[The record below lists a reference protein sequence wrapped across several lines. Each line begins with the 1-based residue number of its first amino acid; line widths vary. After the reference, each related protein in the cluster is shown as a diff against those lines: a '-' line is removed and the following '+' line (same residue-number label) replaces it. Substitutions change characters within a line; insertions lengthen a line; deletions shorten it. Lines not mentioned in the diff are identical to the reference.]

1 MGDLEVKLK
10 EAAGLRSR
18 VIVTDGVFSM
28 DGTIAQLDKICDLA
42 DKYDAIVMIDECH
55 ASGFMGKT
63 GRGTHEYRG
72 VMGRIDIITG
82 TLGKALGG
90 ASGGFTSG
98 RKEIIELLRQRSR
111 PYLFSNT
118 LAPSITGASIAVLNM
133 LSETTE
139 LRDKLETNTKYFRT
153 KMTEAGFDIKAGEH
167 PIVPIMLY
175 EAMVAQNF
183 AAELLN
189 EGIYVIGFFFP
200 VVPKGQA
207 RIRVQLSAAHEQ
219 KHLDKAINAFTKIGK
234 KLSVL
239 K

>member
-1 MGDLEVKLK
+1 
-10 EAAGLRSR
+10 
-18 VIVTDGVFSM
+18 
-28 DGTIAQLDKICDLA
+28 
-42 DKYDAIVMIDECH
+42 
-55 ASGFMGKT
+55 
-63 GRGTHEYRG
+63 
-72 VMGRIDIITG
+72 
-82 TLGKALGG
+82 LGKALGG

-139 LRDKLETNTKYFRT
+139 LRDKLEKNTRYFRT
-153 KMTEAGFDIKAGEH
+153 NMTQAGFDIKPGDH

-175 EAMVAQNF
+175 DAVVAQNF

-207 RIRVQLSAAHEQ
+207 RIRVQLSAAHEPD
-219 KHLDKAINAFTKIGK
+219 HLKKAIAGFTKIGR
-234 KLSVL
+234 KLNVL
-239 K
+239 RS

>member
-1 MGDLEVKLK
+1 MADLEAKLK
-10 EAAGLRSR
+10 EAGSLRSR
-18 VIVTDGVFSM
+18 IIVTDGVFSM

-42 DKYDAIVMIDECH
+42 DTYDAIVMIDECH

-98 RKEIIELLRQRSR
+98 RKEVIDMLRQRSR

-118 LAPSITGASIAVLNM
+118 LAPSIAGASIAVLDM

-139 LRDKLETNTKYFRT
+139 LRDKLESNTKYFRT
-153 KMTEAGFDIKAGEH
+153 KMTAAGFDIKPGEH

-175 EAMVAQNF
+175 DAVVAQNF

-207 RIRVQLSAAHEQ
+207 RIRVQLSAGHEQ
-219 KHLDKAINAFTKIGK
+219 RHLDKAISAFTKIGK
-234 KLSVL
+234 RLSVL